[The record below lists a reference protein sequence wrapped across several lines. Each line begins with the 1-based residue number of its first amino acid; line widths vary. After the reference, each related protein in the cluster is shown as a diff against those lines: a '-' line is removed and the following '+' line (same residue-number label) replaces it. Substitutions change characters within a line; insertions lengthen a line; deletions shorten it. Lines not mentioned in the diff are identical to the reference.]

1 MKESPRWDRVTANAN
16 EFLIHMRRE
25 VGDGGEMLGFLGAG
39 LDQVLALA
47 RESGPRDPGT
57 KR

>member
-1 MKESPRWDRVTANAN
+1 MREVPRRARVTANAN
-16 EFLIHMRRE
+16 EFLIEMRRE

-47 RESGPRDPGT
+47 RESGPRDSWT

>member
-1 MKESPRWDRVTANAN
+1 MREVPRRDRVTANAN
-16 EFLIHMRRE
+16 EFLIEMRRE
-25 VGDGGEMLGFLGAG
+25 AGDGGEMFGFLSAG
-39 LDQVLALA
+39 LDQLLTLA

>member
-1 MKESPRWDRVTANAN
+1 VTANAN